1 MLINVIQST
10 FCIFT
15 MYNFAMNLDWVK
27 RAKRLMSEQ
36 GVSQND
42 IIPIMGV
49 KSSGAISHYFT
60 GRNEPSMKSI
70 DALAK
75 HLNVSPQYL
84 IYGGD
89 KNREV
94 DGKLITS
101 CSKVVRDLNEQHN
114 LNLSEDQQIQLVV
127 FVYNQ
132 SQKDEGVELI
142 SEKQILDTAML
153 LSGSLA

>member
-1 MLINVIQST
+1 MLNNVIQRT
-10 FCIFT
+10 FCIYS
-15 MYNFAMNLDWVK
+15 MYNLLMNLDWVK

-36 GVSQND
+36 DVTQNE
-42 IIPIMGV
+42 IIPVMGV

-60 GRNEPSMKSI
+60 GRNEPTIKSI
-70 DALAK
+70 NALAK

-94 DGKLITS
+94 NGKLIAS
-101 CSKVVRDLNEQHN
+101 CSKVVRDLNKQHN
-114 LNLSEDQQIQLVV
+114 LGLSEDQQIQLVV
-127 FVYNQ
+127 FIYNQ

-142 SEKQILDTAML
+142 SEKQILDTATL

>member
-1 MLINVIQST
+1 MDN
-10 FCIFT
+10 
-15 MYNFAMNLDWVK
+15 DWAK

-60 GRNEPSMKSI
+60 GRNSPTVPAI
-70 DALAK
+70 NALAK
-75 HLNVSPQYL
+75 YLNVSPQYL
-84 IYGGD
+84 LYGGD

-94 DGKLITS
+94 NGKLIS
-101 CSKVVRDLNEQHN
+101 QCSKVVRDLNEKNN
-114 LNLSEDQQIQLVV
+114 LELSEEQQIQLVV

-142 SEKQILDTAML
+142 SEKQILDTALL